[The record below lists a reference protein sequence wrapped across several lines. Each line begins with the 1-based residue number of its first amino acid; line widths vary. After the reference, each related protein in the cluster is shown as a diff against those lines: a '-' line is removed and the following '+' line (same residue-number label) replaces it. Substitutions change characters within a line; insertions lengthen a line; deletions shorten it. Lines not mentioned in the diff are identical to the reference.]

1 MSRGRKFNSYQNY
14 EQALGQGVGLGH
26 LQDYQ
31 PWLRVQDVPSYG
43 NRSVIFGLKTMRK
56 HHFMSS
62 IESDFFYQAEFNESV
77 VDIREQFPLLPLT
90 LTERIANHIGVKHP
104 TIKGIKGPAA
114 LHVMTTDFLLTIKN
128 ANGDIKYKAFA
139 VKPDGIPSLR
149 VAEKLEIEHLFW
161 ALHDIEF
168 KIYTG
173 SESNKNVSKNIA
185 WATSTIRMDAS
196 SYEHLPCHEVVSVLQ
211 PGDYSVDELCSYLAQ
226 TFHLECC
233 EIMTIIQIAIAKKF
247 IQVDL
252 TNPIVEVGVLRILSN
267 THYQKVTEQW
277 R

>member
-14 EQALGQGVGLGH
+14 EQALSQGVGLGQ
-26 LQDYQ
+26 LQEYQ
-31 PWLRVQDVPSYG
+31 PWIRVQDVPSYG
-43 NRSVIFGLKTMRK
+43 NRFVIFGLKTMRK

-77 VDIREQFPLLPLT
+77 TDIREQFPLLPLT

-104 TIKGIKGPAA
+104 TIKGIKDPAP
-114 LHVMTTDFLLTIKN
+114 LHVMTTDFLLTMKN

-149 VAEKLEIEHLFW
+149 VAEKLEIEHQFW

-173 SESNKNVSKNIA
+173 SELNKNVSKNIA
-185 WATSTIRMDAS
+185 WATSAIRMDAS
-196 SYEHLPCHEVVSVLQ
+196 PYEHLPSHEVVSILQ
-211 PGDYSVDELCSYLAQ
+211 PGDYSVDELCSFLAL

-233 EIMTIIQIAIAKKF
+233 EILTIIQVAIAKKF

-252 TNPIVEVGVLRILSN
+252 TNPILEVGVLRVLSN
-267 THYQKVTEQW
+267 PHYQKVAEQW
-277 R
+277 